1 MRKTAVVVLIVSS
14 VLFAFKF
21 NGFYGIYAEF
31 LSSGEVLLNENSDKL
46 FVPASVAKL
55 FTLLAAV
62 ENLGLDYRFETKF
75 YYENGDLMVKGSGDP
90 MIYPSDLEKIVG
102 DLVKELNLKE
112 VRNIVLD
119 DKLFDRREYFGK
131 GWMWDDPN
139 PVIGALNIKV
149 RFFGKADEMSAVRIF
164 YESLKRDLEN
174 NGVKVTGKMMLK
186 YISRRKV
193 PSYIYRSQPLKEILK
208 YMIKSSDNQIAEM
221 IFRDVGA
228 KLLRKGTINNS
239 IAAMIRTV
247 KSTIGYGINDFTIV
261 DGPGLSRYDMVSPK
275 MTVELLK
282 YLYKKLGRDLFEILS
297 YSKGSGTISG
307 RFSFD
312 LWGKT
317 GTMTGVSGLAGFL
330 KAKSGK
336 LIVFSIFENNYMKAK
351 SDPKAFESTVVDYL
365 YENF

>member
-1 MRKTAVVVLIVSS
+1 MKKLVVVILTVSS
-14 VLFAFKF
+14 ILAAFEF

-31 LSSGEVLLNENSDKL
+31 LDSGKVVIDENSSKL

-75 YYENGDLMVKGSGDP
+75 YYENGELMVKGSGDP
-90 MIYPSDLEKIVG
+90 MIYPSNIRKIVEN
-102 DLVKELNLKE
+102 LVKKLDLKE
-112 VRNIVLD
+112 VHNIVLD

-139 PVIGALNIKV
+139 PVIGALDIKTN
-149 RFFGKADEMSAVRIF
+149 FTGKANELSAVETF
-164 YESLKRDLEN
+164 YQSLKRELEN
-174 NGVKVTGKMMLK
+174 EGVKVSGKMVLK
-186 YISRRKV
+186 YISKKKV
-193 PSYIYRSQPLKEILK
+193 PVYIYKSQPLVEILK
-208 YMIKSSDNQIAEM
+208 YMIKNSDNQIAEM

-261 DGPGLSRYDMVSPK
+261 DGPGLSRYNMVSPK
-275 MTVELLK
+275 MTVKLLK
-282 YLYKKLGRDLFEILS
+282 YLHKKLGKELFEILS
-297 YSKGSGTISG
+297 YSKGSGTIGG

-330 KAKSGK
+330 KTKSGRI
-336 LIVFSIFENNYMKAK
+336 IVFSIFENNYMKAK
-351 SDPKAFESTVVDYL
+351 SDPKAFENDVVSYL

>member
-1 MRKTAVVVLIVSS
+1 MRKIVIAALLISAVF
-14 VLFAFKF
+14 FAFKF

-31 LSSGEVLLNENSDKL
+31 LDNGKVVLCENSEEL
-46 FVPASVAKL
+46 FTPASVTKL

-62 ENLGLDYRFETKF
+62 RNLGLNYRFETKF
-75 YYENGDLMVKGSGDP
+75 YYEKGNLMVKGSGDP
-90 MIYPSDLEKIVG
+90 MIYPSNLRKIV
-102 DLVKELNLKE
+102 DALVKKLNLKE
-112 VRNIVLD
+112 VHNIILD
-119 DKLFDRREYFGK
+119 DKLFDRREYFGR

-149 RFFGKADEMSAVRIF
+149 KFFGKADELSAVKNF

-174 NGVKVTGKMMLK
+174 SGVRVSGKMILR
-186 YISRRKV
+186 YISKKKTPV
-193 PSYIYRSQPLKEILK
+193 YVYRSQPLRDILK

-228 KLLRKGTINNS
+228 KLLKKGTINNS

-261 DGPGLSRYDMVSPK
+261 DGPGLSRYNMISPK
-275 MTVELLK
+275 MTVDLLK
-282 YLYKKLGRDLFEILS
+282 YLHKSLGGELFEILS

-307 RFSFD
+307 RFPFD

-330 KAKSGK
+330 KTKSGK
-336 LIVFSIFENNYMKAK
+336 IIVFSIFENNYMKER
-351 SDPKAFESTVVDYL
+351 SDPKAFENSVVNYL